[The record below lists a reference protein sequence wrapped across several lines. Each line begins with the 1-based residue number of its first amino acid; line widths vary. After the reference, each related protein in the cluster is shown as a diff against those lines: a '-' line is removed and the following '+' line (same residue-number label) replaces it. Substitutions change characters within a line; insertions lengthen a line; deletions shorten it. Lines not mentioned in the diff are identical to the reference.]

1 MGISETELVARA
13 QSGDLSAFDG
23 LINLHQDRVFALAY
37 RMLGNSE
44 DASDAQ
50 QETFI
55 QAWKHLHRFRGD
67 AALSTW
73 LHRITI
79 NVCLSRK
86 RRPQPVQLEPAVEE
100 KLSLANQSAST
111 ACLVSAETALMVR
124 KVIDGLPPHY
134 RAIVVLREIEE
145 RSFEEVA
152 QVLGCSPASARTRA
166 SKARKLLRERL
177 QPYLSEETP

>member
-1 MGISETELVARA
+1 MGISDTELVARA
-13 QSGDLSAFDG
+13 QSGDLNAFDG
-23 LINLHQDRVFALAY
+23 LINLHQERVFALAY

-55 QAWKHLHRFRGD
+55 QAWKNLHRFRGD

-73 LHRITI
+73 LHRITVNI
-79 NVCLSRK
+79 CLSRR

-100 KLSLANQSAST
+100 RLAGSDQTTGIS
-111 ACLVSAETALMVR
+111 CLVNAETALMVR
-124 KVIDGLPPHY
+124 KVIAALPPHY
-134 RAIVVLREIEE
+134 RALVVLREIEE
-145 RSFEEVA
+145 RSFEEIA
-152 QVLGCSPASARTRA
+152 QILGCTPASARTRA

-177 QPYLSEETP
+177 GPYLSEDM

>member
-1 MGISETELVARA
+1 MGISDTELVARA
-13 QSGDLSAFDG
+13 QSGDLNAFDG

-44 DASDAQ
+44 DAADVQ

-55 QAWKHLHRFRGD
+55 QAWKNLHRFRGD

-73 LHRITI
+73 LHRIAVNI
-79 NVCLSRK
+79 CLSRR
-86 RRPQPVQLEPAVEE
+86 RRPQPVQLEPEIEE
-100 KLSLANQSAST
+100 KLSASDQ
-111 ACLVSAETALMVR
+111 ASSVSCIVSAETALIVR
-124 KVIDGLPPHY
+124 KVIAGLPPHY
-134 RAIVVLREIEE
+134 RALVVLREIEE

-152 QVLGCSPASARTRA
+152 QIIGCTPASARTRA

>member
-1 MGISETELVARA
+1 MGISDTELVARA
-13 QSGDLSAFDG
+13 QSGDLNAFDG

-44 DASDAQ
+44 DAADVQ

-55 QAWKHLHRFRGD
+55 QAWRNLHRFRGD

-73 LHRITI
+73 LHRIAVNI
-79 NVCLSRK
+79 CLSRR
-86 RRPQPVQLEPAVEE
+86 RRPEPIQLEPEVEDR
-100 KLSLANQSAST
+100 LSAGDQSNGVS
-111 ACLVSAETALMVR
+111 CLVSAETALMVR
-124 KVIDGLPPHY
+124 KVIAGLPAHY
-134 RAIVVLREIEE
+134 RALVVLREIEE

-152 QVLGCSPASARTRA
+152 RIIGCTPASARTRA

-177 QPYLSEETP
+177 QPYLSEEVL